1 MFLGIC
7 VVFLH
12 DTCSQY
18 VFLAH
23 DTNTYL
29 TTLSFGVGE
38 QVSNRLRWA
47 VTHAR
52 VYFDLWR
59 NTSDLKFVKHRLCLG
74 IGSACTTSWPTMYLF
89 CISQFLD
96 CRYLWE
102 LVLHTQMYICA
113 HIAFMYIG
121 SFPLDRNAPQWVYW
135 TVFIFRCRFWAAFVY
150 YKKHSLGRNN
160 KNKYFFFGNP
170 ENTNASF
177 YFMCLTSQ

>member
-102 LVLHTQMYICA
+102 LVLHIHLCTYCI
-113 HIAFMYIG
+113 Y
-121 SFPLDRNAPQWVYW
+121 VYW
-135 TVFIFRCRFWAAFVY
+135 FV
-150 YKKHSLGRNN
+150 SPRSQCTAVSVLNC
-160 KNKYFFFGNP
+160 
-170 ENTNASF
+170 F
-177 YFMCLTSQ
+177 YFQMSVLSRFRVLQKTLIGQK